1 MLSINDIKII
11 LRESRNFL
19 RQSSII
25 HLPMFFSTCIFLPL
39 AMLIKSN
46 TLALFGLLM
55 DLENPFVQIV
65 GVLWL
70 AGITYGLISMLIF
83 VILLAHCLVIVMVD
97 QYPEDSYKSLKE
109 SAIVVIHKMGEIFLF
124 YMLIEFIAAIV
135 FFIHF
140 IPAILIL
147 YFSIF
152 TMIAMLTEK
161 NLLHMALKRNV
172 EVISMLMLQHKKLL
186 MGLVMSLTLL
196 LVLSIL
202 IVFMPPVSQIPSV
215 FFMFLC
221 LDLMTVVLIKIYKR
235 LILPQKEKIVV

>member
-1 MLSINDIKII
+1 
-11 LRESRNFL
+11 
-19 RQSSII
+19 
-25 HLPMFFSTCIFLPL
+25 
-39 AMLIKSN
+39 MLIKSN

-55 DLENPFVQIV
+55 ELKDPVVQLV

-70 AGITYGLISMLIF
+70 AGITYVLISMLIF

-109 SAIVVIHKMGEIFLF
+109 SAIVVIHNMGEIFLF

-147 YFSIF
+147 YFSVF

-172 EVISMLMLQHKKLL
+172 EVIAMLMLQHKKLL
-186 MGLVMSLTLL
+186 LGLVMSLTLL
-196 LVLSIL
+196 IVLSIL
-202 IVFMPPVSQIPSV
+202 IVFLPPVSQIPSV
-215 FFMFLC
+215 LFMFLC
-221 LDLMTVVLIKIYKR
+221 LNLMTVVLIKIYKR

>member
-1 MLSINDIKII
+1 
-11 LRESRNFL
+11 
-19 RQSSII
+19 
-25 HLPMFFSTCIFLPL
+25 
-39 AMLIKSN
+39 MLIKSN